1 MSDAAF
7 MQRALALAA
16 PRIGLTGANPSVGC
30 VLVKDGAIVAEAAT
44 QEGGRPHAEE
54 QAVALAGARVQGA
67 TAYVTVEPCALRS
80 TGALSCADLLINAG
94 VARVVVA
101 ARDPHPLAGGV
112 GLDRLRRAGIDVEVG
127 LMETEARAQNVA
139 FFSQWDKA

>member
-7 MQRALALAA
+7 MQRALALAV
-16 PRIGLTGANPSVGC
+16 PRVGLTGANPSVGC
-30 VLVKDGAIVAEAAT
+30 VLVNNGEVIAEAAT

-54 QAVALAGARVQGA
+54 QALALAGARAQGA

-80 TGALSCADLLINAG
+80 TGALSCADLLINAD
-94 VARVVVA
+94 VSRVVVA

-112 GLDRLRRAGIDVEVG
+112 GLDRLRRAGIEVEVG
-127 LMETEARAQNVA
+127 LMADEARAQNVA
-139 FFSQWDKA
+139 FFSQWDKP